1 MLDALKLLWDVT
13 EGLHPFLREPLRV
26 LLIALAIAASIA
38 VLSVPVLKAWQA
50 LRGAPAEPGF
60 DLKVT
65 ARQARKAPAQIRE
78 PAARFL
84 LQLAAQRYGQSS
96 APTLEGERADGRE
109 LFLTDVAGNVELRS
123 FLRRFC
129 ADIGIIRGHPDDFVE
144 QLRLELNEGAS
155 LNSGAMIGLMK
166 SGHAVAPI
174 AQYLAVGLQI
184 YAPVA
189 EASRPVLRYFLD
201 GEHRH
206 PNSIEVARHIYY
218 DQLKRDPERKLGLTQ
233 MLAELLGPN

>member
-50 LRGAPAEPGF
+50 LRGAPVKPGF
-60 DLKVT
+60 DMKVT
-65 ARQARKAPAQIRE
+65 ASQARNVAANIRE
-78 PAARFL
+78 PAARYL
-84 LQLAAQRYGQSS
+84 LQLAAKRYGQPPN
-96 APTLEGERADGRE
+96 AQYDGERPSGRE
-109 LFLTDVAGNVELRS
+109 LLLTHVAETVELRS

-129 ADIGIIRGHPDDFVE
+129 ADIGIIRGHPADFVE
-144 QLRLELNEGAS
+144 RLRFELSEGAS
-155 LNSGAMIGLMK
+155 LNSGAMIGLMQ

-174 AQYLAVGLQI
+174 AQYLAVGLQL
-184 YAPVA
+184 YAPAA
-189 EASRPVLRYFLD
+189 EASSPLLRYFLD

-206 PNSIEVARHIYY
+206 PNSVEVARHIYY

-233 MLAELLGPN
+233 MLAELLGPA